1 MPQPVRMLISTVFVM
16 SAGPAGAQPGAEM
29 APEPAPPVP
38 DASPEMTSQ
47 PAPPEARQPPPG
59 STQAIFVSTA
69 AQPWEVLL
77 DREPVCQTP
86 CSTWVPP
93 MRFVTLRSIERAPVL
108 LDVGYLPRSPTIV
121 SGKPLE
127 TGKYAAGIT
136 FTTLSGMGLVT
147 GIALA
152 AVGCTTDH
160 DGLCKAGVITGVP
173 SAIGLYLS
181 IQLMR
186 SAVPKATIG
195 PATPYAAGNTVGL
208 AGTF

>member
-1 MPQPVRMLISTVFVM
+1 MQLPGGMLM
-16 SAGPAGAQPGAEM
+16 SACLVMIAAPARAQPGAEM
-29 APEPAPPVP
+29 APEPAPPAPELGPETTPQP
-38 DASPEMTSQ
+38 DRPE
-47 PAPPEARQPPPG
+47 PRQPPAG
-59 STQAIFVSTA
+59 STQATFVSTA

-77 DREPVCQTP
+77 DRQPVCQTP

-93 MRFVTLRSIERAPVL
+93 MRFVTLRSLERSPVL
-108 LDVGYLPRSPTIV
+108 LEVGYLPQSPTV
-121 SGKPLE
+121 VAGKPLE
-127 TGKYAAGIT
+127 SGKYAAGIT
-136 FTTLSGMGLVT
+136 FTALSGMGLAT

-152 AVGCTTDH
+152 AVGCSTDR